1 MNLILC
7 SLGEIVCRQL
17 KVNMLFEQSGLT
29 YTTECKKRELQSRKV
44 KHIQRGRG
52 IEISEDLASLLSRS
66 ESSTGLGGNNGTFVW
81 SVPKAI
87 STGINRKY

>member
-17 KVNMLFEQSGLT
+17 KVNMLFEQPGLT
-29 YTTECKKRELQSRKV
+29 YTTECRKRELQSRKV

-52 IEISEDLASLLSRS
+52 IEINEDRASLLSWS
-66 ESSTGLGGNNGTFVW
+66 ERSTGLEGNIGTFLVSPESYFNW
-81 SVPKAI
+81 
-87 STGINRKY
+87 N